1 MNFKE
6 LTYFLDGLVNKI
18 GIPGID
24 CVVLKEHDMVYRH
37 FAGYKDV
44 KNKRKIEGNEIYNF
58 YSPTKI
64 ITVVSALQLV
74 EKGLLS
80 LDDPVYEFIP
90 EARHLTYLKDIGN
103 GKTEISE
110 TRKVMTVKHLF
121 TMTAGFDYDI
131 HKKEI
136 VEVEKKTDN
145 KAPTQEVIRT
155 LVQTPLL
162 FEPGEHW
169 NYSLC
174 HDVLGAVI
182 EIVSGKKLSEYM
194 KENVFLPLGM
204 SESGFKRDYTK
215 SDRFALQ
222 YFYDDEEKKA
232 KEMTIENDHVF
243 GSEYESG
250 GAGLI
255 STVDDYLKFAETMT
269 YKGLSRSG
277 TRILSEKYVDIL
289 RTNQL
294 SEKQLPDLD
303 WIQLKGYGYGLG
315 VRTLMDPK
323 LGNTLSTIG
332 EFGWSGAGGM
342 YVSMDPTKKLTI
354 LYAQHMRNNLE
365 PYVHPRLRN
374 QVYKALLS

>member
-110 TRKVMTVKHLF
+110 TRKIMTIKHLF

-215 SDRFALQ
+215 SDRFA
-222 YFYDDEEKKA
+222 
-232 KEMTIENDHVF
+232 
-243 GSEYESG
+243 
-250 GAGLI
+250 
-255 STVDDYLKFAETMT
+255 
-269 YKGLSRSG
+269 
-277 TRILSEKYVDIL
+277 
-289 RTNQL
+289 
-294 SEKQLPDLD
+294 
-303 WIQLKGYGYGLG
+303 
-315 VRTLMDPK
+315 
-323 LGNTLSTIG
+323 
-332 EFGWSGAGGM
+332 
-342 YVSMDPTKKLTI
+342 
-354 LYAQHMRNNLE
+354 
-365 PYVHPRLRN
+365 
-374 QVYKALLS
+374 